1 MSAKHT
7 PGPWNAEP
15 MIRDHGFPYTP
26 VMATTLIARV
36 YSTAFGDDEQ
46 SLANAA
52 LIAAAPELLAEAIA
66 DDGLAV
72 FIERTLAAVALPS
85 GHPEVSRAFGDIRGA
100 LASRGALRRAV
111 IAKAEGRA

>member
-1 MSAKHT
+1 MTTKHT

-52 LIAAAPELLAEAIA
+52 LIAAAPAMLAALREARDFVVPCVPSGDDLLALIN
-66 DDGLAV
+66 
-72 FIERTLAAVALPS
+72 AA
-85 GHPEVSRAFGDIRGA
+85 
-100 LASRGALRRAV
+100 
-111 IAKAEGRA
+111 IAKAEGRQ